1 MNLEKRSTG
10 FQPVYF
16 RRPRAGSP
24 CSVKLIA
31 ATASPR
37 RHTILKKLGVAFEVI
52 VPHVEEIHD
61 GNDPV
66 GTVLHNARAKYVA
79 TRSACLEGERPREP
93 MPILAADTLVWFE
106 GELIGKPRDLDEAK
120 VFLLRFSGKTQIV
133 FTAVA
138 MGTGAEPELRVE
150 ASSVRFK
157 ILDEAEICA
166 YVAQVHLNLL
176 DRAGA
181 FDIDESGERLI
192 AGWSG
197 SYTNIMGL
205 PEEVVRGW
213 LERLRL

>member
-1 MNLEKRSTG
+1 M
-10 FQPVYF
+10 
-16 RRPRAGSP
+16 
-24 CSVKLIA
+24 KLIA

-37 RHTILKKLGVAFEVI
+37 RHAILKKLGVAFEVV

-79 TRSACLEGERPREP
+79 VRATCHNAAV
-93 MPILAADTLVWFE
+93 LAADTLVWFE

-120 VFLLRFSGKTQIV
+120 IFLRRFSGKTQIV

-138 MGTGAEPELRVE
+138 MGTDAEPELRVE

-166 YVAQVHLNLL
+166 YVAQVRPI

-181 FDIDESGERLI
+181 YDIDESGERLI

-205 PEEVVRGW
+205 PEEVVKGW